1 MVSCCGEPDGDP
13 LSAHARPWRGR
24 RVPSAGSPRRPRAE
38 WQRWPV
44 STARLSLS
52 RRRSRYFL
60 LRRVFRRRRRGP
72 CSSPAGAC
80 PLSVFRSVRSHIR
93 ATFQKEPLPSL
104 CDLPPWR
111 PVARGPRSPSSR
123 EPLHLSAASRVARG
137 PCRPCRAHALLL
149 VKSALP
155 QAPRRGA
162 EAALRLDRASLPTTL
177 NASLGQGRILGRTQ
191 AVRVS
196 VPEAASVP

>member
-1 MVSCCGEPDGDP
+1 MT
-13 LSAHARPWRGR
+13 LSPPAHARPWRGR

-38 WQRWPV
+38 RQRWPV

-52 RRRSRYFL
+52 RRQSRYFL
-60 LRRVFRRRRRGP
+60 LRRVFRRCRRGP
-72 CSSPAGAC
+72 CSSPAGAR
-80 PLSVFRSVRSHIR
+80 PLSVFRNVRSHIR

-137 PCRPCRAHALLL
+137 PCPFGEVRPAAGPEEGCGGGSAIRPSVLTYHVECIVGPRENSRSDAGCPRQRSRGGVCPLNLSLL
-149 VKSALP
+149 A
-155 QAPRRGA
+155 R
-162 EAALRLDRASLPTTL
+162 SLKPL
-177 NASLGQGRILGRTQ
+177 
-191 AVRVS
+191 
-196 VPEAASVP
+196 